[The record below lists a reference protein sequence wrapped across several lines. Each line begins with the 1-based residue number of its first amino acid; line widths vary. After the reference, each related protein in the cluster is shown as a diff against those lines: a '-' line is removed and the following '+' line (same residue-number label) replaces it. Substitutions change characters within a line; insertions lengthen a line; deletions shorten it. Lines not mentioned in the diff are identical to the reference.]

1 MTKIIIVGAVAG
13 GATCASQIRRLDKES
28 DIIIFEKDRDMSFA
42 NCGLPY
48 YIGHLV
54 SDRHQ
59 ILPIT
64 PDVFKEKKN
73 IVVKT
78 HHEVIGVNDQQHV
91 VRVLNHQTGE
101 TFDET
106 YDKLILS
113 PGASANTLGFTN
125 DFTFTLRNAE
135 DMDQIDQYITRHK
148 AKRALVVGAGY
159 ISLEVLENLYQ
170 RGLDVTWIHR
180 SDKVNKLMDQ
190 DMNAVS
196 YTHLTLRRAI

>member
-1 MTKIIIVGAVAG
+1 MVYLTILDISFLIV
-13 GATCASQIRRLDKES
+13 IK
-28 DIIIFEKDRDMSFA
+28 
-42 NCGLPY
+42 
-48 YIGHLV
+48 
-54 SDRHQ
+54 
-59 ILPIT
+59 LPIT
-64 PDVFKEKKN
+64 PDIFRRKIFELKHRISN
-73 IVVKT
+73 
-78 HHEVIGVNDQQHV
+78 EVNDQQHV

-125 DFTFTLRNAE
+125 NFTFTLKCRRYGPNRS
-135 DMDQIDQYITRHK
+135 IYFYHK

-180 SDKVNKLMDQ
+180 SDKVNKLMDPRYECSHFR
-190 DMNAVS
+190 D
-196 YTHLTLRRAI
+196 

>member
-1 MTKIIIVGAVAG
+1 
-13 GATCASQIRRLDKES
+13 
-28 DIIIFEKDRDMSFA
+28 MSFA

-54 SDRHQ
+54 SIVINIAYYTRH
-59 ILPIT
+59 
-64 PDVFKEKKN
+64 FKEKKN

-78 HHEVIGVNDQQHV
+78 HHEVIEVNDQQHV

-135 DMDQIDQYITRHK
+135 DMDQIDQYISRHK

-190 DMNAVS
+190 DMNA
-196 YTHLTLRRAI
+196 AILAKLIKETFHID